1 MNADK
6 NSWVHH
12 SRTFHSENCQ
22 VVRKLEKRNLSILMD
37 QRDED
42 RKSDVKNFEQVLFIL
57 KL

>member
-1 MNADK
+1 MNAD
-6 NSWVHH
+6 H